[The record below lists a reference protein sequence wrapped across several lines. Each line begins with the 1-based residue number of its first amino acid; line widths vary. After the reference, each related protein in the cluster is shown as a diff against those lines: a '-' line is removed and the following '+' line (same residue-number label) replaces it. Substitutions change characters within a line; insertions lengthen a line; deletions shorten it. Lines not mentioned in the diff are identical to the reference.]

1 MVSQLTLSLYLI
13 TLCQLKL
20 RHSVTS
26 VAQTL
31 DYTKVAHRKLGVRWT
46 LERLILKMTAQKAP
60 DLGVLET
67 ESWSRDPFYKSCSR
81 SWSWNL
87 RVKWT
92 LERLILKMTAQKA
105 PDLEFSRL
113 ESWSRDPFLQV
124 LVSVLVLEPQS
135 QVDLRTTDAEDD
147 CTEGSDL
154 HNNDDERS
162 DNSVTVE

>member
-1 MVSQLTLSLYLI
+1 MTVIATLIMVSQLTLSLYLI

-26 VAQTL
+26 VAQTP

-67 ESWSRDPFYKSCSR
+67 ESWSRDPF
-81 SWSWNL
+81 
-87 RVKWT
+87 
-92 LERLILKMTAQKA
+92 
-105 PDLEFSRL
+105 
-113 ESWSRDPFLQV
+113 LQV

-147 CTEGSDL
+147 CTEGSRL
-154 HNNDDERS
+154 GVLE
-162 DNSVTVE
+162 T